1 MSVEHQLSG
10 LQLAVMRE
18 LWQRGEATVA
28 EVHEALQATRGL
40 AVTTIA
46 TVLSR
51 LEKRGLVGHRR
62 EKRQYVY
69 HPTVSGDEVQRSM
82 LTELT
87 ERVFDGDVTALVS
100 QLLTD
105 QELEPGD
112 LSRVKAM
119 IEAREQEIARE
130 DGSDDAQ

>member
-1 MSVEHQLSG
+1 MSAEHQLSG

-28 EVHEALQATRGL
+28 EVHAALRESRGL

-51 LEKRGLVGHRR
+51 LEKRGLVRHRR
-62 EKRQYVY
+62 DGRQYIY
-69 HPTVSGDEVQRSM
+69 HAAVSDRDVQRSM
-82 LTELT
+82 LAELT

-100 QLLTD
+100 HLITD
-105 QELEPGD
+105 RELEPDD

-119 IEAREQEIARE
+119 IEARERE
-130 DGSDDAQ
+130 LAGEDDPDDAQ